1 MAIGSFGVTAIAEQ
15 DIAGAALHDLTHL
28 FTRQNTLGKLRGALP
43 VAKKDGLVGKREI
56 GLGNLSKPA
65 KSNPVL
71 AVQKGPVR
79 LAVAGFAKNLCG
91 AGQFGI

>member
-1 MAIGSFGVTAIAEQ
+1 MPSDNRMAIGSFGVTAIAEQ

-56 GLGNLSKPA
+56 GLGNLSKSA
-65 KSNPVL
+65 KRLFPCTKLVL
-71 AVQKGPVR
+71 S
-79 LAVAGFAKNLCG
+79 
-91 AGQFGI
+91 